1 MTLQLALLVFFGVAV
16 ATALVL
22 STVWRTLRERAAE
35 SAEGET
41 EAVSPLRRFVTPVR
55 LAALKLTFC
64 LVPALAAVVVLVGAG
79 YVSPVPLLLAG
90 CLLGGVGW
98 NLPMLYFR
106 MKIQKRRERF
116 NGQIL
121 QLTMSLSNGLRS
133 GQALLQALDAA
144 SQRLDAPMREELAV
158 VLGETRLGFDLTD
171 ALERFYSRM
180 PGEDLR
186 LLVTSIKLTLQ
197 TGGSLAEVLERMV
210 ETIRARVEFQ
220 ERLKNMTAQGRFEA
234 IAMSLAPV
242 LVYVLLRLIDP
253 DLMIPLTSTL
263 VGWCTIGIV
272 TAWVLIGFFVINKI
286 VTIEV

>member
-1 MTLQLALLVFFGVAV
+1 
-16 ATALVL
+16 
-22 STVWRTLRERAAE
+22 
-35 SAEGET
+35 
-41 EAVSPLRRFVTPVR
+41 
-55 LAALKLTFC
+55 
-64 LVPALAAVVVLVGAG
+64 
-79 YVSPVPLLLAG
+79 
-90 CLLGGVGW
+90 
-98 NLPMLYFR
+98 
-106 MKIQKRRERF
+106 
-116 NGQIL
+116 
-121 QLTMSLSNGLRS
+121 
-133 GQALLQALDAA
+133 
-144 SQRLDAPMREELAV
+144 MREELAV

-272 TAWVLIGFFVINKI
+272 TAWVLVGFFVINKI

>member
-1 MTLQLALLVFFGVAV
+1 M
-16 ATALVL
+16 
-22 STVWRTLRERAAE
+22 
-35 SAEGET
+35 
-41 EAVSPLRRFVTPVR
+41 RR
-55 LAALKLTFC
+55 
-64 LVPALAAVVVLVGAG
+64 
-79 YVSPVPLLLAG
+79 
-90 CLLGGVGW
+90 
-98 NLPMLYFR
+98 
-106 MKIQKRRERF
+106 
-116 NGQIL
+116 
-121 QLTMSLSNGLRS
+121 RS
-133 GQALLQALDAA
+133 GW
-144 SQRLDAPMREELAV
+144 
-158 VLGETRLGFDLTD
+158 TRPCGRNW
-171 ALERFYSRM
+171 RFYSRM

>member
-133 GQALLQALDAA
+133 GQALPQALDAA

-158 VLGETRLGFDLTD
+158 VLGETRLGF
-171 ALERFYSRM
+171 ERFYSRM